1 MLQQLRPGTRRLSTG
16 PMLVIHLS
24 VMVQPVPRRPSL
36 RPKLR
41 MTVAVPSMMKLVIIL
56 SMMMMMQPGCLMTRN
71 GKTWGSSWLER
82 WRRAQMHSPEFIA
95 NLFFDLLF
103 FVEGKLLESNL
114 SQANVMMR
122 QVTEVCNQI
131 RAMVRFCAQHNLEE
145 DEIMAPASSASD
157 SWLFQLDAS
166 AAIIAARQKF
176 LESQK
181 ETGLGALL
189 CSADW
194 FPEHRN
200 YLPNNKHLRR
210 CVLSCAE
217 LEQHLRLKGLD
228 AERKWSLGGWWP
240 SLAKKKNWRR
250 TTLSKAAASP
260 APRRFSIARWL
271 SSRWQ
276 WSPIQLAF
284 KDFASCLPTSWR
296 LWKEKGIQG
305 LSLQKYCVNKIS
317 LILRSILLYVKALH
331 HHTSSAPCEVSLLM
345 CALEVKE
352 DFKNSKM
359 TNARSGRW
367 WQSLSWQHTWLTD
380 VSWLSRAVVSV
391 WSDVQ

>member
-56 SMMMMMQPGCLMTRN
+56 SMMMMMMMQPGCLMTRN

-95 NLFFDLLF
+95 TLFFDLLF

-114 SQANVMMR
+114 SQANAMMR

-181 ETGLGALL
+181 ETDLGALL
-189 CSADW
+189 CSVDW
-194 FPEHRN
+194 FPEHRIF
-200 YLPNNKHLRR
+200 LPNNKRLRR

-240 SLAKKKNWRR
+240 ILAIKNIEDVQHCRKQRPALLQGGSVSQDGCRADGSGVLSNWHSKILLPACQHHGASGKKK
-250 TTLSKAAASP
+250 
-260 APRRFSIARWL
+260 
-271 SSRWQ
+271 
-276 WSPIQLAF
+276 
-284 KDFASCLPTSWR
+284 
-296 LWKEKGIQG
+296 G
-305 LSLQKYCVNKIS
+305 
-317 LILRSILLYVKALH
+317 
-331 HHTSSAPCEVSLLM
+331 
-345 CALEVKE
+345 
-352 DFKNSKM
+352 
-359 TNARSGRW
+359 
-367 WQSLSWQHTWLTD
+367 
-380 VSWLSRAVVSV
+380 SRACHCRSTVWTKSV
-391 WSDVQ
+391 WFWEAFFST